1 LGADLVR
8 ALLTGG
14 GTGGHIYPA
23 VSIAR
28 EIQRRYKTAEIIFV
42 GTAKGLESKI
52 IPKEGFELKTIKVRG
67 FERKLS
73 MKNLIAIKEAAIS
86 VSQVKKIIKEFKPD
100 IVIGTG
106 GYVCGTVVLTAA
118 LMGIPTVIHESNAF
132 AGMTNKILFRFVD
145 KIALNFEEAA
155 KYFKNSKKV
164 VVTGNPIRTDIL
176 DITKHEG
183 RLELGFDLNL
193 PLIFVTGGSRGARK
207 INQSILALASECSN
221 SGKFQLLHMTGDTQ
235 YEAVLKSYR
244 DRGIPTDTSNIK
256 VVPYLYNMPYAL
268 AACDIVI
275 GRCGAMTLSEIT
287 ALGKPSILI
296 PYPNAADNHQE
307 YNGRALEKKG
317 AAIVILEKNLSE
329 ERLKNTVIELL
340 NNREKLERTALNS
353 KKLGII
359 DATGKIGDIISKL
372 VNL

>member
-1 LGADLVR
+1 MR
-8 ALLTGG
+8 AILTGG

-28 EIQRRYKTAEIIFV
+28 EIQRRYKNAEIIFV
-42 GTAKGLESKI
+42 GTKKGLEYKI

-67 FERKLS
+67 FERKFS
-73 MKNLIAIKEAAIS
+73 VKNLIAIKEAAIS
-86 VSQVKKIIKEFKPD
+86 ISKARKIIKDFKPD

-106 GYVCGTVVLTAA
+106 GYVCGTVILAAA
-118 LMGIPTVIHESNAF
+118 LMGIPTIIHESNAF
-132 AGMTNKILFRFVD
+132 AGMTNKILYRFVD

-155 KYFKNSKKV
+155 KHFRNSKKV
-164 VVTGNPIRTDIL
+164 VITGNPIRADIF

-183 RLELGFDLNL
+183 RLKLGFDENM
-193 PLIFVTGGSRGARK
+193 PLVLVTGGSRGARK
-207 INQSILALASECSN
+207 INQSIMSFAEECSK
-221 SGKFQLLHMTGDTQ
+221 SGKYQLLHMTGDTQ
-235 YEAVLKSYR
+235 YDSVLQSYKER
-244 DRGIPTDTSNIK
+244 NMETYSSNIK

-296 PYPNAADNHQE
+296 PLPSAADNHQE

-329 ERLKNTVIELL
+329 ERLKNTVLGLL
-340 NNREKLERTALNS
+340 DNKENLEQTALNS
-353 KKLGII
+353 EKIGIK

-372 VNL
+372 INL

>member
-1 LGADLVR
+1 MR
-8 ALLTGG
+8 AILTGG

-28 EIQRRYKTAEIIFV
+28 EIQRRYKNAEIIFV
-42 GTAKGLESKI
+42 GTKKGLEYKI

-67 FERKLS
+67 FERKFS
-73 MKNLIAIKEAAIS
+73 VKNLIAIKEAAIS
-86 VSQVKKIIKEFKPD
+86 ISKARKIIKDFKPD

-106 GYVCGTVVLTAA
+106 GYVCGTVILAAA
-118 LMGIPTVIHESNAF
+118 LMGIPTIIHESNAF
-132 AGMTNKILFRFVD
+132 AGMTNKILYRFVD

-155 KYFKNSKKV
+155 KHFRNSKKV
-164 VVTGNPIRTDIL
+164 VVTGNPIRADIF

-183 RLELGFDLNL
+183 RLKLGFDENM
-193 PLIFVTGGSRGARK
+193 PLVLVTGGSRGARK
-207 INQSILALASECSN
+207 INQSIMSFAEECSK
-221 SGKFQLLHMTGDTQ
+221 SGKYQLLHMTGDTQ
-235 YEAVLKSYR
+235 YDSVLQSYKER
-244 DRGIPTDTSNIK
+244 NMETYSSNIK

-296 PYPNAADNHQE
+296 PLPSAADNHQE

-329 ERLKNTVIELL
+329 ERLKNTVLGLL
-340 NNREKLERTALNS
+340 DNKENLEQTALNS
-353 KKLGII
+353 EKIGIK

-372 VNL
+372 INL